1 MEGDLII
8 KATAGP
14 VRAYS
19 STDNDSGGSKEK
31 GKQETHGRPT
41 RRQLPPK
48 FNSKQKNERKENSK
62 YEKYQFPSNEFITTT
77 DFQIATQ

>member
-31 GKQETHGRPT
+31 GKQETHGPPGDNFLLNSTQNKKT
-41 RRQLPPK
+41 R
-48 FNSKQKNERKENSK
+48 ERKTVNMKSANFLQTNS
-62 YEKYQFPSNEFITTT
+62 
-77 DFQIATQ
+77 